1 LNFVAVDERMHAQM
15 LKVLMR
21 WQAGSLS
28 GWGLLGLNLFE
39 QWAADRDIQPLM
51 GVRLD
56 VRAFPGTSPLRYLA
70 MLPAVDSSNKFLD
83 ALNAGNIDLQ
93 EEEVIAIDP
102 FGNGLV
108 PALHAT
114 GRNGIRNVAR
124 CIFEDTR
131 IESTKAIEPY
141 DDLLCASEWAAA
153 LLRAIS
159 DKPVTMIHEGIDHSL
174 FFPGP
179 RYGVLDPDCFYVFA
193 GGKLEFRKAQDLVI
207 LAFREFAARHDDAVL
222 VAAWHSPWPGSSA
235 GFQGK
240 LPAPLGQDSNGVP
253 QIRRW
258 VTENGIN
265 PHQFIELPL
274 TANSLLPL
282 VLREMDCALQVSR
295 CEACTNLPAKEAM
308 ACGVPVIVPNNTGT
322 RDLIGADNCVA
333 LSSQDRVNG
342 PPGVGTE
349 GWGES
354 RVEEIVEA
362 LEELYTDTEMR
373 RRIGAQGAAWIL
385 ENRRTW
391 SEHAARLKA
400 HLRTLL

>member
-1 LNFVAVDERMHAQM
+1 MH
-15 LKVLMR
+15 KVLMR

-28 GWGLLGLNLFE
+28 GWGVLGLNLFE
-39 QWAADRDIQPLM
+39 QWSADRDIQPLM

-56 VRAFPGTSPLRYLA
+56 VRAFPGTSPLRYVA
-70 MLPAVDSSNKFLD
+70 MLPAADSSNNFLD
-83 ALNAGNIDLQ
+83 ALKAGKIDLQ
-93 EEEVIAIDP
+93 DEAVIVIDP

-108 PALHAT
+108 PAVQDAEPS
-114 GRNGIRNVAR
+114 GIRNVAR

-131 IESTKAIEPY
+131 IESTKAIESY
-141 DDLLCASEWAAA
+141 DNLLCASEWAAGV
-153 LLRAIS
+153 LRANS

-179 RYGVLDPDCFYVFA
+179 RSGVLDPDCFYVFA
-193 GGKLEFRKAQDLVI
+193 GGKIEFRKAQDLVI

-240 LPAPLGQDSNGVP
+240 LHVPLRHDANGVP
-253 QIRRW
+253 QIRQW

-265 PHQFIELPL
+265 PCQFIELPL
-274 TANSLLPL
+274 TANSLIPL

-322 RDLIGADNCVA
+322 RDLIDADNCVA
-333 LSSQDRVNG
+333 LNSQDQVSG

-354 RVEEIVEA
+354 SVEEIVEA
-362 LEELYTDTEMR
+362 LETLYTDTEKR

-391 SEHAARLKA
+391 SDHAALLKA
-400 HLRTLL
+400 HLQTLL